1 MHRVR
6 NIGIIAHVDH
16 GKTTLIDQI
25 LTQAGA
31 VGRSGLAHERAMD
44 SNDLERER
52 GITILAK
59 NTAIRWKDEVINI
72 VDTPGHADFGGE
84 VERILRMVDSVVL
97 LVDACEGP
105 MPQTRFVLKKSLALG
120 LKPIVVINKIDRP
133 DRQPDKVLDAIFDL
147 FCSLEATNEQ
157 LDFPVIYASGRGGFA
172 VMNADDV
179 LDPDP
184 AVMAEK
190 QKGKTLGPLLD
201 LILER
206 VPLCDFDTNGPA
218 QMQVATLDRND
229 FLGRIAIGRI
239 YRGTIKRNDRL
250 TQIRLDGTTQSIRVV
265 KLMGFLGMDRVDI
278 EEAYAGDIVAMAG
291 VGDVTVGE
299 TLCAEGNLDAMPI
312 IPVDEPTLS
321 MDFIVNNSPFAGKEG
336 KFVTTRHIRDRLLKE
351 LESNVSLR
359 VEETDAPDVMKVA
372 GRGTLSLSILI
383 ETMRRE
389 GYELQVSQPRVIVKK
404 DEKGNKLEPYE
415 DVVCECAEP
424 YSGAVIEK
432 LAQRGADMR
441 HMHVGEDGMV
451 RMEFRCPS
459 RGLIGY
465 RSMYLTDTRGTGVIY
480 HTFAEFGPWRG
491 EIRRRMNGAL
501 IVAENGTATQY
512 GIFNLQDRGQFF
524 IGPGADM
531 YEGQVIGIHNRDND
545 LVINASREKKLTNI
559 RSAGADE
566 KLLLTPAK
574 KLSLEEALESIV
586 DDELVEVTP
595 KSIRLRK
602 RYLNESDRRRFGKSS
617 AAAG

>member
-1 MHRVR
+1 MDRVR

-31 VGRSGLAHERAMD
+31 VGRAGLAYERVMD

-59 NTAIRWKDEVINI
+59 NTAIRWRDQMINI

-84 VERILRMVDSVVL
+84 VERILRMVDSVLL

-133 DRQPDKVLDAIFDL
+133 DRQPSRVLDAVFDL
-147 FCSLEATNEQ
+147 FVALDANEEQ
-157 LDFPVIYASGRGGFA
+157 LDFPVIYASGRAGFA
-172 VMNADDV
+172 AKDDADVTDD
-179 LDPDP
+179 DPV
-184 AVMAEK
+184 VMAEK
-190 QKGKTLGPLLD
+190 QKGKNLGPLLD
-201 LILER
+201 LILEQ
-206 VPLCDFDTNGPA
+206 VPPCTFETDAPTQF
-218 QMQVATLDRND
+218 QVATLDRND

-239 YRGTIKRNDRL
+239 YRGVVRKGDRL
-250 TQIRLDGTTQSIRVV
+250 TQIRLDGTTQSLRVS
-265 KLMGFLGMDRVDI
+265 KLMGFLGTERIDI
-278 EEAYAGDIVAMAG
+278 EQAYAGDLIALAG

-299 TLCAEGNLDAMPI
+299 TLCAEGTLDPLPV

-321 MDFIVNNSPFAGKEG
+321 MDFIVNNSPFAGKDG
-336 KFVTTRHIRDRLLKE
+336 KYVTSRHVRERLYKE

-359 VEETDAPDVMKVA
+359 IEDGDTPDSLKVA

-389 GYELQVSQPRVIVKK
+389 GYELQVSQPRVIIKRGA
-404 DEKGNKLEPYE
+404 DGTRLEPYE

-424 YSGAVIEK
+424 YSGIVIDK
-432 LAQRGADMR
+432 LSQRGSDLRYMN
-441 HMHVGEDGMV
+441 VEDDGTV

-465 RSMYLTDTRGTGVIY
+465 RSQYMTDTRGTGVIY

-491 EIRRRMNGAL
+491 DIRRRQNGVLIAL
-501 IVAENGTATQY
+501 EQSVTTQY

-524 IGPGADM
+524 IGPGVDV
-531 YEGQVIGIHNRDND
+531 YEGQIIGAHNRDND
-545 LVINASREKKLTNI
+545 LVINAGREKKLSNV
-559 RSAGADE
+559 RSSGADE

-574 KLSLEEALESIV
+574 KMTLEEALEFIG

-595 KSIRLRK
+595 KSLRVRK
-602 RYLNESDRRRFGKSS
+602 RHLRESDRRRYEKGVP
-617 AAAG
+617 AAG